1 MRHVAFSLIQR
12 VNPSK
17 NRWEDKKINEM
28 NDLEYRSKANR
39 LMRDPLGRQKIRIGL
54 QVDMGVILAVNAI
67 SLWAQKVVLG

>member
-39 LMRDPLGRQKIRIGL
+39 LVRDPLGRQKIRIGL